1 MSPPDTTPAPRRRR
15 KLRRNL
21 LFGAIVTI
29 VVLYLLEVGL
39 RLAGVQPA
47 YQADAVG
54 GWRML
59 PRVTNSTMRGHEGT
73 SFTLT
78 TNDDGLRTTLRKART
93 PGVKRVALLGDSTT
107 FGWGVNNGETLADGL
122 QAGLDAAGE
131 RVEVMNAG
139 QPGYSTTQM
148 VALYDRAVH
157 LYQPD
162 VMIVFVPMHDNNQ
175 VLVSDREYLNGASGP
190 LAGIRVLLAENS
202 RIYQVLRQRVYP
214 LSHEASLVPGRDKSA
229 ELRVPRVS
237 DRERDNNFDHLRES
251 LSETGGIVAI
261 GHLPFLADL
270 LGEANEVRFSEP
282 WGAAY
287 SARTGAPIVDL
298 RACCAGQGG
307 EALVL
312 PLDPGHLNA
321 AGNRL
326 VGAAAVPPVREL
338 LAQFSAAG
346 STDATAESNR

>member
-1 MSPPDTTPAPRRRR
+1 MALPGSTPAPRRRR

-21 LFGAIVTI
+21 LFGAIVTML
-29 VVLYLLEVGL
+29 VLYLAEVGL
-39 RLAGVQPA
+39 RMAGVQPA

-59 PRVTNSTMRGHEGT
+59 PRATNSTMRGHEGT

-93 PGVKRVALLGDSTT
+93 PGMKRVALLGDSTT

-122 QAGLDAAGE
+122 QAGLNAAGE
-131 RVEVMNAG
+131 HVEVMNAG

-148 VALYDRAVH
+148 VALYDRAVK
-157 LYQPD
+157 LYNPD
-162 VMIVFVPMHDNNQ
+162 VILVFVPMHDNNQ
-175 VLVSDREYLNGASGP
+175 VLVSDREYLDGAAGP
-190 LAGIRVLLAENS
+190 LSGIRVLLAENS
-202 RIYQVLRQRVYP
+202 RIYQVLRQRLYP
-214 LSHEASLVPGRDKSA
+214 LSHEASLVPGRDKTS

-237 DRERDNNFDHLRES
+237 DQERDDNFDHLRES
-251 LSETGGIVAI
+251 LAASGGIVAI

-270 LGEANEVRFSEP
+270 LGEANEVRFSVP
-282 WGAAY
+282 WAEAY

-326 VGAAAVPPVREL
+326 VSAAAVAPVRAL
-338 LAQFSAAG
+338 VAQGSGAGTTEATAG
-346 STDATAESNR
+346 SNR

>member
-1 MSPPDTTPAPRRRR
+1 MSAPDTTPTPRRRR

-21 LFGAIVTI
+21 LFGAIVT
-29 VVLYLLEVGL
+29 VLVLYLLEVAL

-47 YQADAVG
+47 YEADAVG

-59 PRVTNSTMRGHEGT
+59 PRVTGSTMRGHEGT
-73 SFTLT
+73 SFLLT
-78 TNDDGLRTTLRKART
+78 TNDDGLRTTVRKART

-107 FGWGVNNGETLADGL
+107 FGWGVDDGNTLAEAL
-122 QAGLDAAGE
+122 QAGLDAAGD

-148 VALYDRAVH
+148 VALWDRTVH
-157 LYQPD
+157 LYNPD
-162 VMIVFVPMHDNNQ
+162 VLVVFVPMHDNNQ
-175 VLVSDREYLNGASGP
+175 VLVSDREHLDGASGP
-190 LAGIRVLLAENS
+190 LSGIRVLLAENS

-214 LSHEASLVPGRDKSA
+214 LSHEASLVPGRDHTS
-229 ELRVPRVS
+229 EVRVARVS
-237 DRERDNNFDHLRES
+237 DRERDDNLDRLRAS
-251 LSETGGIVAI
+251 MAASGGTVAI

-282 WGAAY
+282 WAKAY
-287 SARTGAPIVDL
+287 SERTGAPILDL

-307 EALVL
+307 ESLVL

-326 VGAAAVPPVREL
+326 VGAAAVAPVRAL
-338 LAQFSAAG
+338 LAQGAGGAGATAG
-346 STDATAESNR
+346 SNR